1 VTHLRVRLLKYARAH
16 TNIYVHTQAR
26 TYVRTYGTHVH
37 TYVPIRI
44 NVRCVENVAQ
54 YLRAYVRTYVCIRTR
69 ICVQLYAFFWVALM
83 HRNCAH
89 RVHPYVFDF
98 GVLPEFV
105 A

>member
-1 VTHLRVRLLKYARAH
+1 MELNTYVRTYVVRQIGSGSQSYTLTHQRVRLLKYARAH

-69 ICVQLYAFFWVALM
+69 ICVQ
-83 HRNCAH
+83 
-89 RVHPYVFDF
+89 
-98 GVLPEFV
+98 
-105 A
+105 